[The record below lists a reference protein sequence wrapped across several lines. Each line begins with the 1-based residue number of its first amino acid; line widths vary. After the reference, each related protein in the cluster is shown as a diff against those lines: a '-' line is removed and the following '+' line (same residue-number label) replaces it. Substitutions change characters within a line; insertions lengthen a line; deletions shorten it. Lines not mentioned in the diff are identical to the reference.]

1 MKVRIAVGDVE
12 IEVDGMDMSKA
23 DVARWFKRAA
33 LVAAALASSGPADTS
48 DGDGVAVESKDT
60 DAHLTLSGDGVP
72 LFGFTRWMPEDPEWV
87 PEEAP

>member
-33 LVAAALASSGPADTS
+33 LVAAALASTTTESETSGEA
-48 DGDGVAVESKDT
+48 KDT
-60 DAHLTLSGDGVP
+60 DAHLALSGDGVP
-72 LFGFTRWMPEDPEWV
+72 LFGFSRWMPEDPEWV